1 MIDIGNK
8 VFDTIFNAVTA
19 NGAYPDAD
27 VTTGFDEK
35 TAVFPCVVVEET
47 SSVPLQKGNTDDCAE
62 NYTRFVYEVS
72 VYTDNVNSAKTVG
85 KDILNIVDTALQG
98 LKFRRIHK
106 NKPLNIARTI
116 FRQYGRW
123 EVIVGK
129 PITRT
134 DIVDGKPV
142 ETTVYQMYRR

>member
-1 MIDIGNK
+1 MIDIESK

-19 NGAYPDAD
+19 STAYPGAD

-35 TAVFPCVVVEET
+35 TAIFPCVVVEEVDN
-47 SSVPLQKGNTDDCAE
+47 SPYQRGNTDNCAE
-62 NYTRFVYEVS
+62 NYTRISYEVS
-72 VYTDNVNSAKTVG
+72 VYTDNKDTAKSVG
-85 KDILNIVDTALQG
+85 RDIIKIVDTALQG
-98 LKFRRIHK
+98 LKFRRIRV

-129 PITRT
+129 PIESGNNT
-134 DIVDGKPV
+134 I
-142 ETTVYQMYRR
+142 YQMYRR